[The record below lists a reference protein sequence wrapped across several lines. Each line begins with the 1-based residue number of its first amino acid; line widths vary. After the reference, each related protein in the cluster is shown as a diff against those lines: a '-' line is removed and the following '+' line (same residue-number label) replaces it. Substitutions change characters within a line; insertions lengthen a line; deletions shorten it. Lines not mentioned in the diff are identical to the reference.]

1 MLARYSIRT
10 QMLVAAL
17 ITLAPMLALAVYQ
30 IREEAAHGRASIE
43 QIASI
48 NAAEIARTLSDTEKF
63 LEALSAKPEIRALDP
78 TRCGHW
84 FDHFP
89 EMYPQHANLLTKDLE
104 GHPVCSALPIPS
116 GAMINF
122 RYYLDEIRH
131 TNGFSIGTPNM
142 GRLSKRWVVPLDY
155 PLRNDAGEIIGTVSA
170 PLDMLN
176 FNPFV
181 GAAAFAGLPSG
192 TTATLFAPDMTM
204 LGRSHD
210 AVSVIGTR
218 RVSVPEL
225 TELVTR
231 RSGTTRFVS
240 KIDGIERFHAAA
252 AIPGTAWTTLASIPT
267 AELDAAVER
276 STLKWVWICGL
287 CSLASLC
294 IAWLLAQRTAG
305 PILAVAATADMVARG
320 HSEVRAIAGGNT
332 EVTSFAHAF
341 NGMLDGMQRQAEELW
356 ASEARYRYIFAD
368 SPLAMLAF
376 DNDTLRF
383 SEANEAAVRLYGYTR
398 DELIGMELLG
408 LHLPEDRP
416 SVRSIVGDNPTGFRD
431 NCYRH
436 RRKNGGVIDVQVWSK
451 LVSGQGGSARIALCH
466 DITERKR
473 LEAQVEETIRS
484 LDRQASELQK
494 ARDAAEEASR
504 AKSAFLAMMSHEIR
518 TPMTGIIGMAEFLSA
533 LDLSSVPRAYVNTM
547 LSSAR
552 TLLSILNDILDY
564 SRIEANKL
572 TLESTAF
579 DVVALVS
586 DMVRLFS
593 AKASEN
599 GNIIIAEVGEIHSL
613 IVEGD
618 PTRLRQVLGNLVSN
632 AVKFTKQGSIK
643 VRMRHVPAEAG
654 LRLEFEVEDTG
665 IGISEAEM
673 GRLFQPFSQVDTG
686 TARQFGGTGLG
697 LAICKRL
704 VSMMGGEIG
713 ADSRFGRGSVFR
725 FSCMVGKGTLS
736 SPKHEPQ
743 MAPVEPMDILLAEDN
758 AINRMIIQVGLEKL
772 QHRVTVVE
780 NGLEAYEAA
789 SGRRF
794 DLVLMDMQM
803 PVMDGAEATRR
814 IRALTKPLS
823 DVPIVALTA
832 DAITEHREAYVAAGL
847 DGFLT
852 KPVDW
857 NALEMILARHHRGSK
872 GPALAGTGHYG
883 RVPNWG
889 EPPLLDAEHLG
900 TIQQVMG
907 SKQFVAL
914 IDEIATFSRK
924 ELSRLRQAVKARD
937 IQQCR
942 DIFHDLKGMFGNV
955 AAARAMAHAGRL
967 HKASDCEAVAADLDG
982 LADVV
987 EETIGELRH
996 HT

>member
-1 MLARYSIRT
+1 M
-10 QMLVAAL
+10 
-17 ITLAPMLALAVYQ
+17 
-30 IREEAAHGRASIE
+30 
-43 QIASI
+43 
-48 NAAEIARTLSDTEKF
+48 
-63 LEALSAKPEIRALDP
+63 
-78 TRCGHW
+78 
-84 FDHFP
+84 
-89 EMYPQHANLLTKDLE
+89 
-104 GHPVCSALPIPS
+104 
-116 GAMINF
+116 
-122 RYYLDEIRH
+122 
-131 TNGFSIGTPNM
+131 
-142 GRLSKRWVVPLDY
+142 
-155 PLRNDAGEIIGTVSA
+155 
-170 PLDMLN
+170 
-176 FNPFV
+176 
-181 GAAAFAGLPSG
+181 
-192 TTATLFAPDMTM
+192 
-204 LGRSHD
+204 
-210 AVSVIGTR
+210 
-218 RVSVPEL
+218 
-225 TELVTR
+225 
-231 RSGTTRFVS
+231 
-240 KIDGIERFHAAA
+240 
-252 AIPGTAWTTLASIPT
+252 
-267 AELDAAVER
+267 
-276 STLKWVWICGL
+276 
-287 CSLASLC
+287 
-294 IAWLLAQRTAG
+294 
-305 PILAVAATADMVARG
+305 
-320 HSEVRAIAGGNT
+320 
-332 EVTSFAHAF
+332 
-341 NGMLDGMQRQAEELW
+341 
-356 ASEARYRYIFAD
+356 
-368 SPLAMLAF
+368 
-376 DNDTLRF
+376 
-383 SEANEAAVRLYGYTR
+383 
-398 DELIGMELLG
+398 
-408 LHLPEDRP
+408 
-416 SVRSIVGDNPTGFRD
+416 
-431 NCYRH
+431 
-436 RRKNGGVIDVQVWSK
+436 
-451 LVSGQGGSARIALCH
+451 
-466 DITERKR
+466 
-473 LEAQVEETIRS
+473 
-484 LDRQASELQK
+484 
-494 ARDAAEEASR
+494 
-504 AKSAFLAMMSHEIR
+504 
-518 TPMTGIIGMAEFLSA
+518 
-533 LDLSSVPRAYVNTM
+533 
-547 LSSAR
+547 
-552 TLLSILNDILDY
+552 
-564 SRIEANKL
+564 
-572 TLESTAF
+572 
-579 DVVALVS
+579 S